1 MKESD
6 DIGKLFALFDGSK
19 AKQYREVHET
29 DQQRETV
36 ERWPLFKRVQVGAQA
51 HAAASSSEPAARPS
65 ASAPLSSPARSTA
78 AGQGRPFSS
87 PAADAG
93 RDAQPSPS
101 VGTPSGAAPDSVPA
115 PAGGASGDLKS
126 LFRRLEGPA
135 APPASA
141 EPPAVDRPEQPAGSI
156 RSLFDRL
163 RRP

>member
-36 ERWPLFKRVQVGAQA
+36 ERWPLFKRVQVGTQS
-51 HAAASSSEPAARPS
+51 HAATSSSEPAARPS
-65 ASAPLSSPARSTA
+65 APAPLSSPERSMA
-78 AGQGRPFSS
+78 AGQSGPVSS
-87 PAADAG
+87 PIADAG
-93 RDAQPSPS
+93 HAGQASADAPA
-101 VGTPSGAAPDSVPA
+101 GAAPASIPVPA
-115 PAGGASGDLKS
+115 DSASGDLKS
-126 LFRRLEGPA
+126 LFRRLEGPV
-135 APPASA
+135 APPAAA
-141 EPPAVDRPEQPAGSI
+141 EPPAVDRPEQPSGSI

>member
-51 HAAASSSEPAARPS
+51 HAAASTSEPAARPS
-65 ASAPLSSPARSTA
+65 APAPLPSPERSTA
-78 AGQGRPFSS
+78 AGQGGPFSS

-93 RDAQPSPS
+93 QDGQSLADA
-101 VGTPSGAAPDSVPA
+101 PSGAAPDSVPT
-115 PAGGASGDLKS
+115 PAGSGSGDLKS
-126 LFRRLEGPA
+126 LFRRLEGPV

-141 EPPAVDRPEQPAGSI
+141 APPAADRPEQPSGSI